1 MNVKLEQAYID
12 ALDDLIKQ
20 IQESDELATYLESEE
35 EEGYQAL
42 REVYEPLLAEL
53 YKLVADNDPLQITSL
68 EIAMLDERL
77 EGLFLPKILGFSVLR
92 GAINEDVRYFY
103 PQEQFRQILL
113 AICHSSNFEWI
124 RKRIGQTIQIGFGLS
139 SDIWVTNLI
148 QENTNKKIRQF
159 LESQKIERYHDLEP
173 RKEAYRRYAGQFKD
187 EVFFTADFP
196 TTLPDLRRYFPSL
209 RNFLGKRIQLD
220 LNNESILAPIY
231 DMVRN
236 TDFQGAYEHNYLLSM
251 FLNFFD
257 APVES
262 RNQAGK
268 IFNKLRKDDPEFNEH
283 YFGILAELHHSQ
295 YNVSAESDRQ
305 VASIVD
311 NTIKDDITAYYEL
324 VEIIHSKGYVHPD
337 AIEAIQTFYGQHQG
351 VSRVNECVR
360 LTVYGYL
367 RKFLSNLEPSDYP
380 ELFEISKIYS
390 AYFQVFDNEHF
401 KQDVKILNMKYVKK
415 LIKVY
420 TDKRGKDY
428 QDIKRFVR
436 ATFTDLGFLTEKEIV
451 EVFKTRRKKKV
462 VVEE

>member
-1 MNVKLEQAYID
+1 MNPTLDKAYQD
-12 ALDDLIKQ
+12 ALNDLITQ
-20 IQESDELATYLESEE
+20 IQESEELATYLETEE

-42 REVYEPLLAEL
+42 REVYEPLVAEL
-53 YKLVADNDPLQITSL
+53 YKMVAENDPLQITAL
-68 EIAMLDERL
+68 ELALLDERL

-92 GAINEDVRYFY
+92 GAVNDDIRYYY

-139 SDIWVTNLI
+139 SDIWVTNLL
-148 QENTNKKIRQF
+148 QEINNKKIRQF
-159 LESQKIERYHDLEP
+159 LEAQMVERYHDLEP
-173 RKEAYRRYAGQFKD
+173 RQDAYRRYSGQFKD
-187 EVFFTADFP
+187 EVYFTADFP
-196 TTLPDLRRYFPSL
+196 TSLPDLKRYFPSL
-209 RNFLGKRIQLD
+209 RNFLGRRIQLD
-220 LNNESILAPIY
+220 LNNETILAPIY
-231 DMVRN
+231 DLVRN
-236 TDFQGAYEHNYLLSM
+236 PEFQGAYEHNYLLSM

-257 APVES
+257 APEDS
-262 RNQAGK
+262 RKQAGK

-311 NTIKDDITAYYEL
+311 NKIKDDISGYYEL
-324 VEIIHSKGYVHPD
+324 VEVIHSKGYVHPD
-337 AIEAIQTFYGQHQG
+337 AIEAIQNFYGQHQG

-367 RKFLSNLEPSDYP
+367 RKFLNNLEPTDYP
-380 ELFEISKIYS
+380 EVFEISKIYP
-390 AYFQVFDNEHF
+390 AYFQIFDNEHF
-401 KQDVKILNMKYVKK
+401 KQDVKDLNMKYVKR
-415 LIKVY
+415 LIKLY

-436 ATFTDLGFLTEKEIV
+436 ATFTDLNFLTEKEIV
-451 EVFKTRRKKKV
+451 ELFKSRRKKKV